1 MNLSSAWPALQRPV
15 RGNLMAQALLSRAEH
30 ARQYR
35 ERKGRLAVLCAQV
48 SFVLSCLAL
57 AFVAAAYVFTRSRP
71 VYLLNFH
78 TFKPPA
84 Q

>member
-1 MNLSSAWPALQRPV
+1 MCESACFQGQLAGPGKGAPRT
-15 RGNLMAQALLSRAEH
+15 QALLLQRHCKSE
-30 ARQYR
+30 
-35 ERKGRLAVLCAQV
+35 GRCTTLLRTQV